1 MNNQPYIILVKPQ
14 LAENIGM
21 SARAMMNC
29 GLEHLRLVSPRE
41 DHLSPKA
48 VSASSGAEEILRNAR
63 IYATTQEAAAD
74 LQLVMATT
82 ARPRNQIKMVYT
94 AAAAATELQQKLSAD
109 IRCGIL
115 FGPERTGLQN
125 EDISLAD
132 SIIEIPLNPRH
143 CSLNLAQA
151 VLLVGY
157 EWYKTQIHGAS
168 AKFVTNDTIPAS
180 RDSLLHFL
188 EYLEKQ
194 LEQSGS
200 FPLDEKRARMVINLR
215 NIFTRNSL
223 TEQEINTLYGVVNH
237 LAGSK

>member
-41 DHLSPKA
+41 NHLSPKA

-94 AAAAATELQQKLSAD
+94 ASAAATELQQNCRRTSAAEF
-109 IRCGIL
+109 C
-115 FGPERTGLQN
+115 
-125 EDISLAD
+125 
-132 SIIEIPLNPRH
+132 
-143 CSLNLAQA
+143 
-151 VLLVGY
+151 LVPNAPACRM
-157 EWYKTQIHGAS
+157 KTS
-168 AKFVTNDTIPAS
+168 V
-180 RDSLLHFL
+180 
-188 EYLEKQ
+188 
-194 LEQSGS
+194 
-200 FPLDEKRARMVINLR
+200 
-215 NIFTRNSL
+215 
-223 TEQEINTLYGVVNH
+223 
-237 LAGSK
+237 